1 MTETAPRALVRSLLK
16 RFFAAAG
23 LFTLLMLPFT
33 QLPRAYAGFFR
44 AVIGPAVDVVF
55 PVEIELTE
63 YHASTNTFSAA
74 QMHDTE
80 MVITNPPSRLRNPIT
95 SLWLGYVPTAL
106 FLALLVPTPISWTR
120 KRRALLSGLALVQ
133 LFAALRVAILAIDV
147 LSRPTPAALFHPG
160 PGMRDAITF
169 TSQMITSEVF
179 PSYLVPIVIWALV
192 SLRGE
197 DLARWRGAL
206 QGGGAL

>member
-1 MTETAPRALVRSLLK
+1 MTDAAARTLVRSLLT
-16 RFFAAAG
+16 RFAAAVG
-23 LFTLLMLPFT
+23 LFVLLMLPFT
-33 QLPRAYAGFFR
+33 QLPRAYAAFFR
-44 AVIGPAVDVVF
+44 AVIGPTVDLAFPVDV
-55 PVEIELTE
+55 ELDP
-63 YHASTNTFSAA
+63 YHANTSAFSAA

-106 FLALLVPTPISWTR
+106 FLALLLPTPIPATR
-120 KRRALLSGLALVQ
+120 KRRALLLGLALVQ
-133 LFAALRVAILAIDV
+133 LFVALRVAVLAVDV
-147 LSRPTPAALFHPG
+147 LARPTPAALFHPG
-160 PGMRDAITF
+160 PRLLDAITF

-192 SLRGE
+192 SFRAE

-206 QGGGAL
+206 ESASAA